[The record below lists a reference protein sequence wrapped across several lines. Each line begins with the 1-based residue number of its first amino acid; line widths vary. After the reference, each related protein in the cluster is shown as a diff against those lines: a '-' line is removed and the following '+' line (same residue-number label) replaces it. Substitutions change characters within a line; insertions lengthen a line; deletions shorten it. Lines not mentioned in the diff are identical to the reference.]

1 MICFGSSNTATLTMQ
16 EDPLLR
22 LDRLQRQLAEAQA
35 IVKALPAP
43 AVTSNADLPRS
54 NIIATSGTPL
64 STAATDNQEALRPG
78 ESMAHG
84 SSNILP
90 KAEETVHYPSL
101 FQGGP
106 KHAPAQHPPAALKT
120 NAGNNTHSEALQEPA
135 VSLSHMAE
143 KRQSIP
149 CFDQQLDIRS
159 QHQRR
164 RDALANA
171 KERLAELQRLPDAE
185 GSPVEKL
192 PRALRLPEKR
202 LPLISL
208 WDTAIA
214 AIEARHGAN
223 VSMAIMFLRS
233 ALLLTSLLF
242 ILWFCCTAIPFIIWP
257 PAAFSW
263 SIFRSSSASNLV
275 QGYGLDD
282 TFLLYGGYNYH
293 HSVNGPPLE
302 YRFDL
307 VFPLLVI
314 ATYLI
319 SLLVILFAISI
330 LIQALGLCILWP
342 AQLALTGYLVYL
354 IIQNRDWLTRH
365 VGTSFAPTLALSLL
379 NVTSEALA
387 EWGLLLEIWHPRTKF
402 LVHALKLFSIK
413 MINLGTLVY
422 NLYAIHQ
429 QEVDAASMLASGGHD
444 LKDCDLQ
451 GGQVQANANC
461 ISGLVCCDAKCAA
474 ALGISSLQGKCVPGC
489 EENVIGMIFYRYMIT
504 TGLLLSLSDIASS
517 AFWKYIGQP
526 YDFDAPQTIIQVIEV
541 QALVWLGSMF
551 APLLPAVGCLAL
563 LLIFQT
569 KYFLAIFLLSP
580 PRVRFSAQRTS
591 TLAYFLLL
599 GALVLCSIPLVF
611 NMTWQ
616 RDRCGPNQ
624 GTSMRA
630 ALAAGIAASPRV
642 VSQILRWVVDP
653 MVLVSVAILLAFCLA
668 VVLIQ
673 KHGKSKGL
681 LAMRREFYRYRRD
694 MQSKVVWMRR
704 GGALGGIPNNMSFS
718 TPHKSSLIPVARL
731 DSGSQRMR
739 HRTHSQTGQPPQNTL
754 DRILSVQNGLIKRA
768 TVDGS
773 ISMDRATGSQWR
785 HASRD
790 SSTGEMSSTAA
801 DSFNH
806 PQPLPTWNMQ
816 QIERGWAGSRS
827 LLSSPM
833 NDGSSAA
840 PATSNQPQ
848 PLPSWNLQQIERGWA
863 GSRSPLSSPRQRGQ
877 PHRLKAMSTDGG
889 LSQLQAQP
897 SAPQW
902 SPDVTYQEDAEE
914 TEDGWEGPS
923 HAHRTDMESAISVTA
938 RADSSAPLLRGS
950 RNI

>member
-1 MICFGSSNTATLTMQ
+1 MAPQDLAIELPSSGQPEGPISLQ
-16 EDPLLR
+16 PLEL
-22 LDRLQRQLAEAQA
+22 
-35 IVKALPAP
+35 
-43 AVTSNADLPRS
+43 
-54 NIIATSGTPL
+54 
-64 STAATDNQEALRPG
+64 
-78 ESMAHG
+78 
-84 SSNILP
+84 
-90 KAEETVHYPSL
+90 
-101 FQGGP
+101 
-106 KHAPAQHPPAALKT
+106 
-120 NAGNNTHSEALQEPA
+120 HSALQPLTTRKHFGLA
-135 VSLSHMAE
+135 SQWLMDHQISYQKQ
-143 KRQSIP
+143 KRP
-149 CFDQQLDIRS
+149 S

-223 VSMAIMFLRS
+223 
-233 ALLLTSLLF
+233 
-242 ILWFCCTAIPFIIWP
+242 
-257 PAAFSW
+257 
-263 SIFRSSSASNLV
+263 
-275 QGYGLDD
+275 
-282 TFLLYGGYNYH
+282 
-293 HSVNGPPLE
+293 
-302 YRFDL
+302 
-307 VFPLLVI
+307 
-314 ATYLI
+314 
-319 SLLVILFAISI
+319 
-330 LIQALGLCILWP
+330 ALGLCILWP

-379 NVTSEALA
+379 NVT
-387 EWGLLLEIWHPRTKF
+387 R
-402 LVHALKLFSIK
+402 
-413 MINLGTLVY
+413 TLVY

-526 YDFDAPQTIIQVIEV
+526 YDFDAP
-541 QALVWLGSMF
+541 
-551 APLLPAVGCLAL
+551 
-563 LLIFQT
+563 QT

-754 DRILSVQNGLIKRA
+754 DRILS
-768 TVDGS
+768 
-773 ISMDRATGSQWR
+773 
-785 HASRD
+785 
-790 SSTGEMSSTAA
+790 
-801 DSFNH
+801 
-806 PQPLPTWNMQ
+806 
-816 QIERGWAGSRS
+816 
-827 LLSSPM
+827 
-833 NDGSSAA
+833 
-840 PATSNQPQ
+840 
-848 PLPSWNLQQIERGWA
+848 
-863 GSRSPLSSPRQRGQ
+863 
-877 PHRLKAMSTDGG
+877 
-889 LSQLQAQP
+889 
-897 SAPQW
+897 
-902 SPDVTYQEDAEE
+902 EDAEE